1 MNKEVMTVSKL
12 LSSVL
17 DQVSE
22 DNNEYRRDLRIL
34 NNLIDEKTTALVGD
48 VVTLSNYTAD
58 FSNTISVAKEKL
70 VNPVSRVVESYV
82 IKDLRSV
89 EAVNEQFVDKINDK
103 LENASINS
111 NEDKTRFI
119 ESLNTLLNDKYLE
132 IVKIKRTNFVNE
144 NGVNED
150 VEAAIDDFINYLKT
164 AGNYDDNKLLN
175 LFTTYKDEVYGSIS
189 KTLSNI
195 SVLYMNNFI
204 EGVGSALSGSLDYN
218 EEISQFDQANNDFR
232 PFIPDINPVPPI
244 DVPMTREPD
253 LRMEDDVITEV
264 PEVPEIPPVPKVPN
278 VPDSLEFEPV
288 NPMPVSPVAPIEIAE
303 DSKPEKVE
311 VPKKSYDVEEI
322 LKIAKSPVVSI
333 KTPEPD
339 NESNDYVSVS
349 KIREEAEYEPLDG
362 DVNEREI
369 VEEMIKRLT
378 KRLETIDA
386 RQAKYDE
393 EKAQL
398 EADEA
403 FVNDL
408 IESSDSKRDELDKF
422 EAELNEKERELADKK
437 KELDKRLNDV
447 LPFANAVLKS
457 ENEEPK

>member
-1 MNKEVMTVSKL
+1 MSKEVMTVNKL
-12 LSSVL
+12 LGNVL
-17 DQVSE
+17 DRVSE
-22 DNNEYRRDLRIL
+22 DNNEYRKDLRIL

-70 VNPVSRVVESYV
+70 VNPISRIVESYV

-103 LENASINS
+103 LANASIS
-111 NEDKTRFI
+111 TEDDKSRFI

-144 NGVNED
+144 NGVNDE
-150 VEAAIDDFINYLKT
+150 VETDITDFINYLKT

-175 LFTTYKDEVYGSIS
+175 LFTTYKDEVYKSIL

-195 SVLYMNNFI
+195 SVLYLNNFV
-204 EGVGSALSGSLDYN
+204 EGVGSALNGDLDDDSN
-218 EEISQFDQANNDFR
+218 RFDEVNNDFK
-232 PFIPDINPVPPI
+232 PFIPDMNPVPVV
-244 DVPMTREPD
+244 DVPLTPAPD
-253 LRMEDDVITEV
+253 FRLDDDVVNNIPEI
-264 PEVPEIPPVPKVPN
+264 PEVPDVTARSNLSE
-278 VPDSLEFEPV
+278 DLDFER
-288 NPMPVSPVAPIEIAE
+288 VSPMSASPIAPIEIAE
-303 DSKPEKVE
+303 DSKPEKIE

-322 LKIAKSPVVSI
+322 LKIAKSPVVTMPKKDEVI
-333 KTPEPD
+333 E
-339 NESNDYVSVS
+339 NNDYVSVS
-349 KIREEAEYEPLDG
+349 KITEVPDHETLDG

-369 VEEMIKRLT
+369 VEEMIRRLT
-378 KRLETIDA
+378 NRLETIDA

-393 EKAQL
+393 EKGQL
-398 EADEA
+398 ESDEA

-408 IESSDSKRDELDKF
+408 IESADKKRKELDEF
-422 EAELNEKERELADKK
+422 EAQLDEKERELADKK
-437 KELDKRLNDV
+437 KELDKKLNDV

-457 ENEEPK
+457 ETEEPK